1 MGGFGTWL
9 AAAAALA
16 LAASASAAEWA
27 NLDDANKRGARKVS
41 AAYLVG
47 KVVLVCRAH
56 EHAERLGEIWASFRR
71 KNFVA

>member
-9 AAAAALA
+9 AAADALA

-47 KVVLVCRAH
+47 KVAHGCRAH
-56 EHAERLGEIWASFRR
+56 EHAERLGEI
-71 KNFVA
+71 